1 MSSLSHFILYVKPHY
16 YNTLIYY
23 DDGGG
28 IVMTLIWL
36 ILY

>member
-1 MSSLSHFILYVKPHY
+1 MCHVIYVKPHY

-28 IVMTLIWL
+28 IIMTLI
-36 ILY
+36 